1 MLEGDT
7 SVQSGSG
14 SGEGASAPS
23 TGAENPT
30 GSLVGSE
37 AGGSGSLAS
46 GDGGSAPAVAVDAA
60 LDPNA
65 QGGQPS
71 AQQISEFLFANRK
84 WQSQKHAEDFVRTQD
99 GRAREAQRK
108 VAEYEAKLAEREQ
121 TVQALQRALSTGVPG
136 QGQGQGAAN
145 GPAAPAGEHSF
156 AEELVKSGD
165 LQFITGLLQDPNQGV
180 EKFTVA
186 LADRMDRAFNERLQ
200 RMEAE
205 KIQPF
210 IRQAQ
215 FEKEMGSTMG
225 IARQLG
231 QQFPELDNANQSPEA
246 VEHQQAFIETLKQL
260 PPEFVRANPEV
271 AFQMVAAYT
280 RHQYGTPVFAQPP
293 GTSGS
298 PSARAALASEE
309 MLAQAISTPAVGT
322 GTPRPRPA
330 GAPESPEDRIRREN
344 AAVQGNFRS
353 PSGRDLGFGPA

>member
-1 MLEGDT
+1 
-7 SVQSGSG
+7 
-14 SGEGASAPS
+14 
-23 TGAENPT
+23 
-30 GSLVGSE
+30 LVGSE

-71 AQQISEFLFANRK
+71 AQQISEFLFAGRK
-84 WQSQKHAEDFVRTQD
+84 WRDQKHAEEYFRSQAGRTPD
-99 GRAREAQRK
+99 LQRK
-108 VAEYEAKLAEREQ
+108 HAEMERSLQEREQ
-121 TVQALQRALSTGVPG
+121 TIQALQRALATGQIP
-136 QGQGQGAAN
+136 QQGQGAAN